1 MKRFIVKAYNGIGKD
16 KVFVGEKEIDQP
28 ETLEECKLCEAG
40 ADDPEKEV
48 VGHYW
53 SSKVID
59 EQRKLRAKTADNA
72 KTQLAEAIRIAK
84 TQLDAGDSKLA
95 DLLKAAKVKLPWENV
110 EEKKDEPKQD
120 EAKKDE
126 APPAPPPD
134 KKEEEGE
141 KQISPNVR
149 RRRAAK
155 K

>member
-1 MKRFIVKAYNGIGKD
+1 MKKFIVKAFNGIGKD

-28 ETLEECKLCEAG
+28 ETLAECVQCEAG
-40 ADDPEKEV
+40 DEKEV

-95 DLLKAAKVKLPWENV
+95 DLLKAAKVKLPWEKA
-110 EEKKDEPKQD
+110 EEKADEKKDET
-120 EAKKDE
+120 
-126 APPAPPPD
+126 PPAPSPD
-134 KKEEEGE
+134 KKEETGE

-149 RRRAAK
+149 RRRASK
-155 K
+155 